1 MITSAISIV
10 VAVLLLYRTSK
21 YFSYKTSTSFCT
33 KSVRKPRR
41 KTWPLR
47 RDGTGHREAFRVKEM
62 DFPWLRPVTV
72 EARVRPHVSSCEI
85 LAAKSDTETGFSPSF
100 TLAVLL
106 HQCCILTFHSS
117 ASDVTWFHQFR
128 ASLNTTL
135 VSHNSFLQWYDI
147 LSIIFRDDF
156 YFWHT
161 NVYLI

>member
-1 MITSAISIV
+1 MIASAISIV
-10 VAVLLLYRTSK
+10 LAVLLLCKTSK

-47 RDGTGHREAFRVKEM
+47 RDGTRNREAFRVKEM
-62 DFPWLRPVTV
+62 TFPWLRPVTV
-72 EARVRPHVSSCEI
+72 EARVRPQVSPCEI

-100 TLAVLL
+100 TLALSL

-117 ASDVTWFHQFR
+117 VSDVTWFHHFR

-135 VSHNSFLQWYDI
+135 VSQNSYRSDV
-147 LSIIFRDDF
+147 IFCE
-156 YFWHT
+156 
-161 NVYLI
+161 